1 MRNIL
6 VLARGVFKELI
17 RRKDFYFILALLI
30 VIVLYSSSLSFGR
43 EGGFSR
49 YFKEIGIS
57 FTYIFSVIIAV
68 TFAARQI
75 PQEIEAK
82 TVYPILAHPVSRG
95 QFIMGKFCGVFF
107 ISAASFTVFYAVF
120 MGSLFLKK
128 DLSTPMLLM
137 LEGYILHIFLL
148 SFFVSLVILLSLFL
162 STAANAAVSLI
173 LYFASEWFGI
183 SVKGHLFLPHP
194 EFFDIKEKIIH
205 TRDII
210 PAWVML
216 FLTIYAVLYTALFLT
231 SAYLAFRRRDL

>member
-1 MRNIL
+1 M
-6 VLARGVFKELI
+6 
-17 RRKDFYFILALLI
+17 
-30 VIVLYSSSLSFGR
+30 
-43 EGGFSR
+43 
-49 YFKEIGIS
+49 
-57 FTYIFSVIIAV
+57 IIAV